1 MKFRSNRQLEHTEDF
16 LAQKLVQLNENAA
29 QSDVVIIFAD
39 SSHNKNKSID
49 QNNNQISKSVQNMS
63 SKQTGGI
70 SGLNN
75 LGNTCFFNSVLQVA
89 DLRYFLKFG
98 FFF

>member
-16 LAQKLVQLNENAA
+16 LAQKLVQLNENNAS
-29 QSDVVIIFAD
+29 QSNVVIVLAD
-39 SSHNKNKSID
+39 SENTKKSID
-49 QNNNQISKSVQNMS
+49 QNNNQILKSVQNMS
-63 SKQTGGI
+63 SKQTSVGI

-89 DLRYFLKFG
+89 DLRYLKNSI
-98 FFF
+98 FF